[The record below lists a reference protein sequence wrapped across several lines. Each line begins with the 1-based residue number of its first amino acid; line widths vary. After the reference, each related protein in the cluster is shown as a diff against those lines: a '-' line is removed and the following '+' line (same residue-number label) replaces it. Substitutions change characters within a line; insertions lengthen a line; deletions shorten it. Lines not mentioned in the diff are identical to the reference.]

1 MVRHNIVLLL
11 ADMMLYMLEQG
22 LWVTSFINTSTLHD
36 FDRKRGSQQGK
47 ASGFTLRKHYCIH
60 VNEDKQEWG
69 TYLRQLPLVSL
80 LLLHNT
86 MPLKHNVASVHK

>member
-1 MVRHNIVLLL
+1 MLLL

-22 LWVTSFINTSTLHD
+22 LWVISFINTSTLHD

-60 VNEDKQEWG
+60 VTEDKQQCMGHISEATSTG
-69 TYLRQLPLVSL
+69 EF
-80 LLLHNT
+80 
-86 MPLKHNVASVHK
+86 VAVA